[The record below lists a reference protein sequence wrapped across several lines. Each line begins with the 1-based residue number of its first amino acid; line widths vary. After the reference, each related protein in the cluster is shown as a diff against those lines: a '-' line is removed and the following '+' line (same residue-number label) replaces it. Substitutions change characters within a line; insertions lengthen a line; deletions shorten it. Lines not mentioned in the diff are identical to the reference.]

1 MTVLYML
8 DTNIL
13 IALLRD
19 RGDAARPRLREAEG
33 RLGVS
38 SVSEMELEYGI
49 ERSQHPARNRQAV
62 DELLSLV
69 EVVPFDTVAAMHTGR
84 IRAVLAARGTPI
96 GPYDGLIAGHA
107 RSLGLVLVTNN
118 VREFS
123 RVPGLEVEDWLADD
137 GGPPGADTPR

>member
-1 MTVLYML
+1 MNTLYLL

-19 RGDAARPRLREAEG
+19 RGDAARRRLVEATG
-33 RLGVS
+33 RVGVS
-38 SVSEMELEYGI
+38 TISEMELEYGI
-49 ERSQHPARNRQAV
+49 ERSASPARNRQAV

-69 EVVPFDTVAAMHTGR
+69 EVIDLDSLAAMHAGR

-96 GPYDGLIAGHA
+96 GPYDALLAGHA
-107 RSLGLVLVTNN
+107 RSLGLVMVTNN

-123 RVPGLEVEDWLADD
+123 RVPGLEVEDWLSE
-137 GGPPGADTPR
+137 P

>member
-1 MTVLYML
+1 MTTLYLL

-19 RGDAARPRLREAEG
+19 RGQIARPMLRAAEG
-33 RLGVS
+33 RIAVS
-38 SVSEMELEYGI
+38 TISEMELEYGI
-49 ERSQHPARNRQAV
+49 ERSASPSRNRQAV

-69 EVVPFDTVAAMHTGR
+69 EVIPFETTAAMHAGR

-96 GPYDGLIAGHA
+96 GPYDALLAGHA
-107 RSLGLVLVTNN
+107 RSLGMVVVTHN

-123 RVPGLEVEDWLADD
+123 RVPGLEVEDWLA
-137 GGPPGADTPR
+137 AET